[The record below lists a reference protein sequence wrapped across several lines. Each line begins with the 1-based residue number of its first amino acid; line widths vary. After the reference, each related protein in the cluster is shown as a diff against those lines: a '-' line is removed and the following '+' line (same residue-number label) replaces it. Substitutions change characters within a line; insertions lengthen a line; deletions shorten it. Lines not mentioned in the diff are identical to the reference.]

1 MSKQAPASQ
10 PADNGGAPANPADG
24 DAAGKAANPADG
36 IAAGKAAKPAK
47 APKQYKITFHGE
59 GGDVEIAHNFKL
71 NVYKR
76 NVETT
81 IDEHYLGVIKDA
93 VVHTQVK
100 GEDGKMK
107 AVTIPQYN
115 YTVEAL

>member
-1 MSKQAPASQ
+1 MATTKEA
-10 PADNGGAPANPADG
+10 
-24 DAAGKAANPADG
+24 
-36 IAAGKAAKPAK
+36 
-47 APKQYKITFHGE
+47 APKKYKITFHGE

-81 IDEHYLGVIKDA
+81 IDENFLAVVKDA
-93 VVHTQVK
+93 VVTTHIK

-107 AVTIPQYN
+107 PVTIPQHS
-115 YTVEAL
+115 YTVHGEA